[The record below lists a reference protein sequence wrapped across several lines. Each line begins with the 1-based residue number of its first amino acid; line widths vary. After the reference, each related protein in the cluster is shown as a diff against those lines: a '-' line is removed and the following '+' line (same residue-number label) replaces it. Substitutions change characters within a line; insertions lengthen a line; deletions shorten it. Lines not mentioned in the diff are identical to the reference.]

1 MLEPPNKLG
10 ANQMV
15 SNYACGGQANS
26 ERANSE
32 LCGLSCYFLGFG
44 VGFGSLL
51 GVSQQGT
58 FSILPLALHLYVPSF
73 CFTHM
78 VSFGSTAKATVAKR
92 SIAKAGRNF
101 MFQHLRQDA
110 HAFKAAR
117 PIPPPTRPPQALID
131 DGFPQFE
138 GNFVAPP
145 SLITG
150 MAGRSWR
157 KETILCRF

>member
-1 MLEPPNKLG
+1 
-10 ANQMV
+10 MV
-15 SNYACGGQANS
+15 SNCACEGQ
-26 ERANSE
+26 ANSE

-101 MFQHLRQDA
+101 MFQHLRQEA

-117 PIPPPTRPPQALID
+117 PIQPPPCGFISMIVCIARPVFD
-131 DGFPQFE
+131 FHKRRQF
-138 GNFVAPP
+138 F
-145 SLITG
+145 I
-150 MAGRSWR
+150 
-157 KETILCRF
+157 